1 MMEDGSRLQQTLQI
15 SYRNKKERKK
25 LATREAEERRLVHGT
40 LCERARGKLVQTGL
54 QQLRPPSVV
63 EEGTDGVQ
71 VGRKGRSN

>member
-1 MMEDGSRLQQTLQI
+1 MMKDGSRLQRTLQI
-15 SYRNKKERKK
+15 SYRNKRKKK
-25 LATREAEERRLVHGT
+25 LATREAEERRFVQGT

-71 VGRKGRSN
+71 VGQKGRSN